1 MQLVWG
7 AASYQPRDH
16 GRPSAGACSSH
27 VHPRFLRWPPRQGV
41 CCEPCSGCTHP
52 PYPFLRNLGGRGV
65 PPGGVT
71 ARVPDGDPK
80 HLSVCDV
87 GFPVPLAAMR
97 RYGGVIAGW
106 MPTHAALSSCL
117 HSFRGCRWRRPAG
130 SPMCMSPDGS
140 TRNGRSS
147 TTVLVVRSV
156 AIVESQSPT
165 IRVVLEAVHVFLA
178 VLADERAD
186 IRLGHA
192 RNAGLP
198 PVQRDSERHR
208 FQPADRLPGAARGAG
223 SVSKRGSPREVQAA
237 TASAGVPGWYR
248 GGGRR

>member
-7 AASYQPRDH
+7 AASYQPPGP

-87 GFPVPLAAMR
+87 GFPVPHGGHAKVR
-97 RYGGVIAGW
+97 RGDRGLDADSRSAFIV
-106 MPTHAALSSCL
+106 PTFFPGLPMATA
-117 HSFRGCRWRRPAG
+117 RG
-130 SPMCMSPDGS
+130 SLMCMSPDGS
-140 TRNGRSS
+140 TKNGRSS
-147 TTVLVVRSV
+147 TTVLVLRSV

-198 PVQRDSERHR
+198 PVQRGSERHR

-237 TASAGVPGWYR
+237 TASAGVTGWY
-248 GGGRR
+248 GFGGRR